1 MKSGLCGPQLC
12 IRSDTASGGR
22 GVSAGCLEDVWE
34 GVVGDYER
42 QLKVLVINMLDQAQ
56 NLGL

>member
-1 MKSGLCGPQLC
+1 MPTLSE
-12 IRSDTASGGR
+12 GGR

>member
-1 MKSGLCGPQLC
+1 MGIC
-12 IRSDTASGGR
+12 RVSGGCVD
-22 GVSAGCLEDVWE
+22 GVWE

>member
-1 MKSGLCGPQLC
+1 MLESNRQCTVGFGQCLEVVW
-12 IRSDTASGGR
+12 RMSGG
-22 GVSAGCLEDVWE
+22 CLGGWE

-56 NLGL
+56 NLEL

>member
-1 MKSGLCGPQLC
+1 MGICRVSG
-12 IRSDTASGGR
+12 
-22 GVSAGCLEDVWE
+22 GCLEGVWEGVWE